1 MPSRILLKP
10 LGTLAAVRS
19 SRFRLFPSSRRP
31 PRGLRH
37 RLDDVRGMRTRRR
50 QRDVFRQPPKKSPPR
65 HVPVTFAARSVPVS
79 SRRSRGD
86 SILNSRNEFHE
97 RSRRSL
103 SLYRS
108 RVLFV
113 FATTH
118 ERVTN
123 PESLETQT
131 NRTRASV
138 RTRGV
143 ICRD

>member
-10 LGTLAAVRS
+10 LGALAAVRS

-50 QRDVFRQPPKKSPPR
+50 QRDVFRQPPKIPPTR

-86 SILNSRNEFHE
+86 SILNSTEFHE

-103 SLYRS
+103 SLSLS
-108 RVLFV
+108 RTFRIRDD
-113 FATTH
+113 A
-118 ERVTN
+118 
-123 PESLETQT
+123 
-131 NRTRASV
+131 RTRNKP
-138 RTRGV
+138 
-143 ICRD
+143 